1 MKEFDI
7 KEKTYSFSK
16 DLLVASSRL
25 DKNLNN
31 SIIVKQIIRCG
42 TSIGANVHESK
53 GGVSKKDFSHYFS
66 HYFSIALKSANETT
80 YWLNLLRDT
89 NPSFAHE
96 ADDLLSEL
104 DEISKILASIVI
116 KCRKEQT

>member
-7 KEKTYSFSK
+7 KERTYSFSK
-16 DLLVASSRL
+16 DLLQATSL
-25 DKNLNN
+25 LEKNLNN
-31 SIIVKQIIRCG
+31 SVMVKQIIRCG

-53 GGVSKKDFSHYFS
+53 GGVSKKDFA

-80 YWLNLLRDT
+80 YWLNLLKDT
-89 NPSFAHE
+89 NPSFLEE
-96 ADDLLSEL
+96 ANTLLSEL
-104 DEISKILASIVI
+104 SEITRILASIVI